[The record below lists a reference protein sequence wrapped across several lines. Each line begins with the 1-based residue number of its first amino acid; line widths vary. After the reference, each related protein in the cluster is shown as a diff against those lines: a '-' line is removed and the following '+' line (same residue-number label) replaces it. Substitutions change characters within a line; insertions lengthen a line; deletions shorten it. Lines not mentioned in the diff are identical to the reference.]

1 MSPEKKKKK
10 NLVDWTS
17 NTSII
22 LVQFNVGSLQQGY
35 IGVNTVKIHQETHP
49 QWDAEC

>member
-1 MSPEKKKKK
+1 MSPEKNK
-10 NLVDWTS
+10 NLVHW
-17 NTSII
+17 TSII
-22 LVQFNVGSLQQGY
+22 LVEFNVGSLQQGY